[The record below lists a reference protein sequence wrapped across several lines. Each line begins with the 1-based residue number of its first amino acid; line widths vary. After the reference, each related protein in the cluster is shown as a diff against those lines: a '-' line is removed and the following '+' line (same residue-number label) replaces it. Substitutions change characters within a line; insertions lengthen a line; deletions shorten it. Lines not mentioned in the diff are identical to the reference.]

1 MMYQEQVIWIA
12 PRATAFT
19 AVCDHCL
26 SGGSSTEGFLAA
38 RVSGSLPLDAGHG
51 WCTCTRGH
59 EIRIERADRAL
70 AGVVR

>member
-1 MMYQEQVIWIA
+1 MYQEQVIWIS

-26 SGGSSTEGFLAA
+26 SDEASVESFLTA
-38 RVSGSLPLDAGHG
+38 RVSGLLRLEAARG
-51 WCTCTRGH
+51 WCTCRRGH
-59 EIRIERADRAL
+59 EIRVRRADATL